1 MTALRLA
8 RLQVKAAQERLPA
21 PADATRRRC
30 AIWLSCKADR
40 FRAIRPVALRSR
52 PVPTVIALFVPACPR
67 HLLPTLAQRD
77 GHSSIT
83 TTAYALAQRNRPPRD
98 LAADPRQHA
107 FLHVTRSSH
116 FRRGADP

>member
-67 HLLPTLAQRD
+67 HLLPTLARSYGWFGYRD
-77 GHSSIT
+77 RRWPAFSRRACRRFLT
-83 TTAYALAQRNRPPRD
+83 TCA
-98 LAADPRQHA
+98 
-107 FLHVTRSSH
+107 
-116 FRRGADP
+116 G